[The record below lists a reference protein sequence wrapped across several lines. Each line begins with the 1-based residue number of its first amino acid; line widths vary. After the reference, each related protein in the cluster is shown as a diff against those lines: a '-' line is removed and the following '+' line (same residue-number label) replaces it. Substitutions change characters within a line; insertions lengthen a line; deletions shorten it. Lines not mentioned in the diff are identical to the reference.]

1 MSQNICFLNFRKYFL
16 WTQKRVQINHGK
28 LAIGVPVIEVDI
40 INIIIII
47 IIIAFIA
54 SSLTNVHLTR
64 MLTVNVQLTVS
75 HGILWQ

>member
-1 MSQNICFLNFRKYFL
+1 MIVALPGLFSYFFLLYFNHTNVVFFNI
-16 WTQKRVQINHGK
+16 
-28 LAIGVPVIEVDI
+28 I
-40 INIIIII
+40 INIIIVL
-47 IIIAFIA
+47 AFIA